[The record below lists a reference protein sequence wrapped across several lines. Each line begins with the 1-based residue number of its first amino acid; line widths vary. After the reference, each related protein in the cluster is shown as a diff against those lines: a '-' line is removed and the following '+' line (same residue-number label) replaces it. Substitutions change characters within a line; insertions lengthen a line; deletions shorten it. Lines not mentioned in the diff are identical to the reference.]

1 MSGRGRQLET
11 QNKMGKSKLGVTRER
26 EQREQ
31 SRERV
36 EGRMADELC
45 SSQRSNH
52 MS

>member
-31 SRERV
+31 SRERRGG
-36 EGRMADELC
+36 EDG
-45 SSQRSNH
+45 
-52 MS
+52 